1 MIEFHNNRC
10 KISLR
15 NNVHY
20 FYRDE
25 ISDIRMEVEEY
36 DDYPYSIAK
45 PTIKIYV
52 KKRFL
57 WCIPY
62 KSLNLS
68 ITPHKDFL
76 TDEDRMTL
84 KSYYSML
91 YEWWKFEN
99 ENQNCRCGYA

>member
-1 MIEFHNNRC
+1 MLEFFNNRCC

-15 NNVHY
+15 SSVHY
-20 FYRDE
+20 FDRDD
-25 ISDIRMEVEEY
+25 IADIRMEEDIY
-36 DDYPYSIAK
+36 DDYPNPIYK

-76 TDEDRMTL
+76 TDEDRKCL
-84 KSYYSML
+84 NSYYSKL
-91 YEWWKFEN
+91 YEWWKFKN
-99 ENQNCRCGYA
+99 EN

>member
-1 MIEFHNNRC
+1 MLEFHNNRC

-15 NNVHY
+15 NSVHY
-20 FYRDE
+20 FNRDE
-25 ISDIRMEVEEY
+25 IADIRMEVEEY
-36 DDYPYSIAK
+36 DDYYPTTILK

-68 ITPHKDFL
+68 ITPQKDFL
-76 TDEDRMTL
+76 TDEDRNYL
-84 KSYYSML
+84 KSYYSKL
-91 YEWWKFEN
+91 YEWWKFADEN
-99 ENQNCRCGYA
+99 

>member
-1 MIEFHNNRC
+1 MLEFISKNCC

-15 NNVHY
+15 SSVHY
-20 FYRDE
+20 FDRDD
-25 ISDIRMEVEEY
+25 IVDIRMEEDIY
-36 DDYPYSIAK
+36 DDYPNSIYK

-62 KSLNLS
+62 KSLKLS

-76 TDEDRMTL
+76 TDEDRNTL
-84 KSYYSML
+84 KSYYSKL
-91 YEWWKFEN
+91 YEWWKFKN
-99 ENQNCRCGYA
+99 EN

>member
-1 MIEFHNNRC
+1 MLEFINNCC

-15 NNVHY
+15 NSVHY

-25 ISDIRMEVEEY
+25 ISDIRMDVEEY
-36 DDYPYSIAK
+36 DDYPYPITK

-52 KKRFL
+52 WKRFL

-62 KSLNLS
+62 KSLKLS
-68 ITPHKDFL
+68 ITPQKDFL
-76 TDEDRMTL
+76 TDDDRNTL
-84 KSYYSML
+84 KSYYSKL

-99 ENQNCRCGYA
+99 QNHRC